1 MAHFIARRIVAMV
14 PLLVLISMLAFSLLL
29 LLPGDPALAILGEE
43 IANANQGEAYFA
55 LREEMGL
62 NDPIPIQ
69 YLNWAGRAVQGDF
82 GTSIRNKTPIGEAI
96 ADHALPT
103 IELAIL
109 GLVAALAIAIPTGVL
124 SALKPNSAFDLG
136 GTIVA
141 LAGVAVPNFFLG
153 ILLIYAFSIW
163 LGVLPPSGYIPPWED
178 LGENLKLM
186 LMPAFTIGTSLAAVL
201 MRQIRSALLEVL
213 QHDYIVTARAKG
225 LVAHA
230 VVLRHAFKNA
240 AIPVVTILGQQMGTL
255 IGGAVITETI
265 FSIPGMGRMIVE
277 SIFFRDFP
285 VVQAMV
291 LVLSLS
297 VLVANLLTD
306 LAYGFL
312 DPRIRYD

>member
-43 IANANQGEAYFA
+43 IANVNEGEAYFA

-69 YLNWAGRAVQGDF
+69 YLNWAGQALQGDF
-82 GTSIRNKTPIGEAI
+82 GTSIRNKTPIGEDI
-96 ADHALPT
+96 THHALPT

-109 GLVAALAIAIPTGVL
+109 SLVAALAIAIPTGVL
-124 SALKPNSAFDLG
+124 AALKPNSPVDLG
-136 GTIVA
+136 STIVA
-141 LAGVAVPNFFLG
+141 LAGVAVPHFFLG
-153 ILLIYAFSIW
+153 ILLIYAFAIW
-163 LGVLPPSGYIPPWED
+163 LGILPPSGYIPPWED
-178 LGENLKLM
+178 PGENLKLM
-186 LMPAFTIGTSLAAVL
+186 LMPAFTIGTGLAAVL

-213 QHDYIVTARAKG
+213 QNDYIMTARAKG
-225 LVAHA
+225 LVEHA
-230 VVLRHAFKNA
+230 VVLRHALKNA
-240 AIPVVTILGQQMGTL
+240 AIPVVTTLGQQMGTL
-255 IGGAVITETI
+255 IGGAVVTETI

-306 LAYGFL
+306 LAYGYL